1 MIRWDITTYPVLRST
16 ADGSQYKKL
25 SGTDLKYTR
34 RGVSGK
40 DVTYHDCST
49 CGTIMWVEAEAFA
62 GVHIVKA
69 GTVDDKD
76 ALDKMKVQQEIFC
89 KDRPDCFTAL
99 SGVDQKDV
107 S

>member
-1 MIRWDITTYPVLRST
+1 
-16 ADGSQYKKL
+16 
-25 SGTDLKYTR
+25 
-34 RGVSGK
+34 
-40 DVTYHDCST
+40 
-49 CGTIMWVEAEAFA
+49 MWVEAEAFA